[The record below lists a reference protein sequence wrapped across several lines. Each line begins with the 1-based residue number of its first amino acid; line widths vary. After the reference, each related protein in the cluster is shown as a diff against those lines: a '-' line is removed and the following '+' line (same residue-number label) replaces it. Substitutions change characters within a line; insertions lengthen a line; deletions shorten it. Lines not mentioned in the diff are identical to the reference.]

1 MDVWLEYGMNSSN
14 EIKELTVTY
23 TVKLAT
29 YTPKGLVSARD
40 DLYDLFDEVFYNSA
54 ENVAG
59 VSFLVKTTELR
70 IEGEE

>member
-1 MDVWLEYGMNSSN
+1 MSD

-29 YTPKGLVSARD
+29 YTPKSLVKARNN
-40 DLYDLFDEVFYNSA
+40 LYELFDEVFFNSA
-54 ENVAG
+54 ENVSG
-59 VSFLVKTTELR
+59 VSFLIKNTELR

>member
-1 MDVWLEYGMNSSN
+1 MNN

-29 YTPKGLVSARD
+29 YTPKALVASRE
-40 DLYDLFDEVFYNSA
+40 DLYELFNEVFYNSA
-54 ENVAG
+54 ESVTG
-59 VSFLVKTTELR
+59 VSVLVKTTELR

>member
-1 MDVWLEYGMNSSN
+1 MNN
-14 EIKELTVTY
+14 EIKELTVIY

-29 YTPKGLVSARD
+29 YTPKALVASRE
-40 DLYDLFDEVFYNSA
+40 DLYELFDEVFYNSA

>member
-1 MDVWLEYGMNSSN
+1 MSN

-29 YTPKGLVSARD
+29 YTPEALVGTGD
-40 DLYDLFDEVFYNSA
+40 KLCELFDEVFFTSA
-54 ENVAG
+54 DSVSG
-59 VSFLVKTTELR
+59 VSFLVKTTELK

>member
-1 MDVWLEYGMNSSN
+1 MSD

-29 YTPKGLVSARD
+29 YTPKALVEARD
-40 DLYDLFDEVFYNSA
+40 NLYELFDEVFFNSA
-54 ENVAG
+54 ENVSG
-59 VSFLVKTTELR
+59 VSFLVKNTELR

>member
-1 MDVWLEYGMNSSN
+1 MSN

-29 YTPKGLVSARD
+29 YTPEGLVASREQ
-40 DLYDLFDEVFYNSA
+40 LYELFDEVFFTSA
-54 ENVAG
+54 ENVTG

>member
-1 MDVWLEYGMNSSN
+1 MNNN
-14 EIKELTVTY
+14 EVKELTITY

-29 YTPKGLVSARD
+29 YTPKGLVASRE
-40 DLYDLFDEVFYNSA
+40 DLYELFDEVFYNSA

>member
-1 MDVWLEYGMNSSN
+1 MSN

-29 YTPKGLVSARD
+29 YTPKGLVEAREE
-40 DLYDLFDEVFYNSA
+40 LYALFDEVFYNSA
-54 ENVAG
+54 EDVTG
-59 VSFLVKTTELR
+59 MSFLVKTTELR

>member
-1 MDVWLEYGMNSSN
+1 MKMKIRKN

-29 YTPKGLVSARD
+29 YTPEALVASRD
-40 DLYDLFDEVFYNSA
+40 DLYALFDEVFYNSA
-54 ENVAG
+54 ENVSG